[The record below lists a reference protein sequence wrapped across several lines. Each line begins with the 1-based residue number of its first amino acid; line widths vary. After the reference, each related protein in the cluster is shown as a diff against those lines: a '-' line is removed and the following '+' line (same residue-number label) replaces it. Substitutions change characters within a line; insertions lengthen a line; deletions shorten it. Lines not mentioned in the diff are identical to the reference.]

1 MLDIARA
8 VALLYALVKA
18 VRHRFALGVIFG
30 ALAALGMALIASEA
44 YVALSRHDVNGEY
57 GFAFVYVG
65 PTMLPL
71 GGRDWLP
78 TVMQLALAAI
88 TAVPTI
94 AALRTPSSPVTN
106 PFLVVFLPNAVLA
119 VLASLGAFLMWHQRS
134 MFPEYWEN
142 PSLAEE
148 AAERRYAPITL
159 RPGRDE
165 GVLASPRSY
174 TPVDLLVRNHA
185 SHDIHLVWIDF
196 DGHRDSRPS
205 SGRSAAPGLVIKES
219 SWAGHAFV
227 ITDDDGKAMCTLVLG
242 ARDAVAEVD
251 GPCP

>member
-8 VALLYALVKA
+8 VALLYALVQA
-18 VRHRFALGVIFG
+18 VRHRFASGALFG

-65 PTMLPL
+65 PTMLPF

-78 TVMQLALAAI
+78 TLMQVALAAV
-88 TAVPTI
+88 TAIPAI

-134 MFPEYWEN
+134 MSPEYWEN
-142 PSLAEE
+142 PSLAGE
-148 AAERRYAPITL
+148 ATEQRYAPITL

-165 GVLASPRSY
+165 GVLASPPSH
-174 TPVDLLVRNHA
+174 TPVDLLVRNH
-185 SHDIHLVWIDF
+185 SGQDIRLVWIDF
-196 DGHRDSRPS
+196 DGHRDARPD

-227 ITDDDGKAMCTLVLG
+227 IMDGAGKAMCTLVLG
-242 ARDAVAEVD
+242 SRDAVADVD